1 MAQVYSGRDTILNR
15 PVVVKV
21 ISRRHRRKSD
31 YARRLIQEAQAIAQ
45 WRHDNIV
52 QVYYAGE
59 EKGLVFIVME
69 YIDGPDLSQVLA
81 DYAAQGTLMPHDEAL
96 RIGRAVADALDYAHA
111 RGAIHRDVKPDNVI
125 VARSGR
131 VVLADFG
138 LVIQAESDETGE
150 MLGSAYY
157 IAPEQAQSNAKTVP
171 RSDLYALGVMLYE
184 MLAGQRPFDDPSP
197 MSVALQHVTQPP
209 PSPRLFNP
217 DLPERTAAVLLKAL
231 RKLPEERYANGR
243 ALLDALADSLKEAD
257 ASRTA
262 VSRDDLI
269 GRQLDEYRLD
279 TLLGQGGMAR
289 IYHGYDTRLKRHVAI
304 KVIDAPHRAETIYRQ
319 RFEREAQAIAQL
331 SHPNIVNVYRYGE
344 LSGLF
349 YMAMQ
354 YVEGIDLRTW
364 IDNYRRQ
371 DEFVPLPEVMRI
383 MDEVCQALDYAHS
396 KGIIHRDVK
405 PANILVAEAG
415 RVFLTDFGL
424 VLRAGTAT
432 RGEIFGS
439 PRYIAP
445 EQAIS
450 SSGAVPQSDLYAVGV
465 ILYEMLT
472 GRLPFDAGDPLNMA
486 MQHMS
491 ETPPSP
497 RELRPELSPALE
509 AVLLQSLAKE
519 PEKRYATGALLV
531 EALRRAMAVG
541 QPAVGQ
547 PLAVQPTR
555 TAAGPMTPPA
565 APPGQTQK
573 RELPPIP
580 AAVVIAES
588 PEPAPPPT
596 VTAVSPKRRGGA
608 FKGLFMAVLLIAL
621 AGAGWFFWGG
631 GREMLADGG
640 NLPLAAAVLAT
651 ETSAPTSSPI
661 PATATQEPAVTAVPP
676 LLTPTA
682 TAAPT
687 KTATAVPTASPP
699 SLLTDTPTLAA
710 TATPS
715 NTPLPAATSSSLPT
729 ATPLVIIIREKD
741 GAAQVL
747 IPALTFAM
755 GAAESDEMAA
765 EDERPSHQV
774 SIDSFYMDQYEV
786 TVAQYA
792 AFLNENGG
800 YVSQCNGFTCLWTS
814 FETLRSYLTDDV
826 DGYVARAGFADYPIN
841 NVSWHGANAYCAW
854 AGGRLPTEAE
864 WEAAARGDDGR
875 LYPWGDEAPDGEHA
889 VFGTTFA
896 DLGPV
901 TAVADGA
908 SPFKVYGMAGSV
920 WEWVA
925 DEYDAAY
932 YASSPVQNPFNAS
945 EFRGRDR
952 VLRGGGY
959 DSPPEALRVNGR
971 ASESPTLYQNIPAIG
986 FRCAQSVTN
995 E

>member
-1 MAQVYSGRDTILNR
+1 MTSSSDPLLGKNLANFRIERPLGQGGMAQVYYGRDTILNR

-81 DYAAQGTLMPHDEAL
+81 DYAEKGALMPRDEAL

-157 IAPEQAQSNAKTVP
+157 IAPEQAQSIAKTVA

-217 DLPERTAAVLLKAL
+217 DLPERTEAVLLKAL
-231 RKLPEERYANGR
+231 HKLPEERYANGR
-243 ALLDALADSLKEAD
+243 ALLDALADSLGG
-257 ASRTA
+257 TA
-262 VSRDDLI
+262 VSQDDFI

-279 TLLGQGGMAR
+279 VLLGQGGMAR
-289 IYHGYDTRLKRHVAI
+289 IYRGFDTRLKRQVAI
-304 KVIDAPHRAETIYRQ
+304 KVIDAPHRAETTYRQ

-383 MDEVCQALDYAHS
+383 IDEVCQALDYAHS

-415 RVFLTDFGL
+415 RIFLTDFGL
-424 VLRAGTAT
+424 VLRVGTAT

-472 GRLPFDAGDPLNMA
+472 GRLPFDASDPLNMA

-497 RELRPELSPALE
+497 RELRPELSPAVE
-509 AVLLQSLAKE
+509 DVLLQSLAKE
-519 PEKRYATGALLV
+519 PEKRYATGALLA
-531 EALRRAMAVG
+531 EALRRALAVS
-541 QPAVGQ
+541 QPAVDQLASGQ
-547 PLAVQPTR
+547 PTAVQPTR
-555 TAAGPMTPPA
+555 PAAVPMTSPTASPRR
-565 APPGQTQK
+565 TQK

-588 PEPAPPPT
+588 PEFAPPPP

-608 FKGLFMAVLLIAL
+608 FKWLFIAVLLIGL
-621 AGAGWFFWGG
+621 AGAGWYFLGG

-640 NLPLAAAVLAT
+640 NLPLAVIVPTT
-651 ETSAPTSSPI
+651 ETSTPTSSPI
-661 PATATQEPAVTAVPP
+661 PATATQEPTLTAVPP
-676 LLTPTA
+676 LPTATATA

-687 KTATAVPTASPP
+687 KTATAVPTASPT
-699 SLLTDTPTLAA
+699 SLPTDPPVLAA

-715 NTPLPAATSSSLPT
+715 NTPLPTIAPSPT
-729 ATPLVIIIREKD
+729 ATPSSARF
-741 GAAQVL
+741 AA
-747 IPALTFAM
+747 P
-755 GAAESDEMAA
+755 
-765 EDERPSHQV
+765 R
-774 SIDSFYMDQYEV
+774 
-786 TVAQYA
+786 
-792 AFLNENGG
+792 
-800 YVSQCNGFTCLWTS
+800 
-814 FETLRSYLTDDV
+814 
-826 DGYVARAGFADYPIN
+826 
-841 NVSWHGANAYCAW
+841 
-854 AGGRLPTEAE
+854 
-864 WEAAARGDDGR
+864 
-875 LYPWGDEAPDGEHA
+875 
-889 VFGTTFA
+889 
-896 DLGPV
+896 
-901 TAVADGA
+901 
-908 SPFKVYGMAGSV
+908 
-920 WEWVA
+920 
-925 DEYDAAY
+925 
-932 YASSPVQNPFNAS
+932 
-945 EFRGRDR
+945 
-952 VLRGGGY
+952 
-959 DSPPEALRVNGR
+959 
-971 ASESPTLYQNIPAIG
+971 
-986 FRCAQSVTN
+986 
-995 E
+995 